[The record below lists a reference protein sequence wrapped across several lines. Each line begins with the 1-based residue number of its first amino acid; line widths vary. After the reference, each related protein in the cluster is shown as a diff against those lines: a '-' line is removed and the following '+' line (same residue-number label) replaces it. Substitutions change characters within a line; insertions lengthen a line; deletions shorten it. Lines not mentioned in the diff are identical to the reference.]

1 MNGHGNDTYNMGDN
15 NSSNNY
21 NNLRSRQHYS
31 GMNHNDDN
39 YYDDN
44 DDDHNGDYRSNE
56 GRHVQGHTTTPFYL
70 TSNQAPTS
78 LRGDGYGGGGIL
90 KYSPLAP
97 NKDNG
102 IQSHNYEPDES
113 EVWRAYVAQV
123 HFSNRGHW

>member
-1 MNGHGNDTYNMGDN
+1 MDGGGYQMNGNGSHQPYSDNPNGNSKG
-15 NSSNNY
+15 
-21 NNLRSRQHYS
+21 
-31 GMNHNDDN
+31 
-39 YYDDN
+39 
-44 DDDHNGDYRSNE
+44 
-56 GRHVQGHTTTPFYL
+56 VGHTTPFYL
-70 TSNQAPTS
+70 ANQAPTS
-78 LRGDGYGGGGIL
+78 LRGDGYGGGGVL

>member
-1 MNGHGNDTYNMGDN
+1 MNGNGSHQPYSDNPNGNSKG
-15 NSSNNY
+15 
-21 NNLRSRQHYS
+21 
-31 GMNHNDDN
+31 
-39 YYDDN
+39 
-44 DDDHNGDYRSNE
+44 
-56 GRHVQGHTTTPFYL
+56 VGHTTPFYL
-70 TSNQAPTS
+70 ANQAPTS
-78 LRGDGYGGGGIL
+78 LRGDGYGGGGVL